1 LTLYETFPN
10 APITEAVIE
19 ILVQLSKNITI
30 NDLIKCHDSL
40 KDRFPE
46 VVEQKLSKAGFQL
59 GKRASTLPSEESTIG
74 YLLKSSQDKKVV
86 QSRLN
91 GFAFSKLKP
100 YENWK
105 RFCAEANELW
115 KVYREIVNPRKITR
129 ISLRYINRIEVPY
142 PFKDFNEYILTNPQI
157 APNLPQAVS
166 TFFMRLE
173 IPNYDIL
180 AKAILIQ
187 TMEQPTQDK
196 KLPLI
201 LDIDVMRENEYI
213 RNMDD
218 VWADFESLREFK
230 NEIFFNSITDKT
242 KELFR

>member
-1 LTLYETFPN
+1 MDIYETFPN

-46 VVEQKLSKAGFQL
+46 VVEQKRIKAGFQL
-59 GKRASTLPSEESTIG
+59 GKKPSTLSSEESTIG
-74 YLLKSSQDKKVV
+74 YLLKSSQNQKVM

-105 RFCAEANELW
+105 RFCAEAHELW
-115 KVYREIVNPRKITR
+115 KVYRGIANPLKITR
-129 ISLRYINRIEVPY
+129 ISLRYINKIEVPY

-157 APNLPQAVS
+157 APKLPQAVS

-173 IPNYDIL
+173 IPNYDIP

-187 TMEQPTQDK
+187 TMEKPTQDK

-218 VWADFESLREFK
+218 VWADFENLRDFK
-230 NEIFFNSITDKT
+230 NEIFFNSITDKA